1 MFGLITWIYAYIRLH
16 LGHMD
21 MRKCLHVY
29 RTDGH
34 IAMYRTSIYVSMEAY
49 RTCVDTVTSLSLY
62 ISINICIYNIYLY
75 MYIYTHVATYL
86 LIYKYVDTFMHRGY
100 LLVRA

>member
-1 MFGLITWIYAYIRLH
+1 MDVDRPSVESRLHGYVWYTWKYAYIRFH

-21 MRKCLHVY
+21 MRTCLHVY

-49 RTCVDTVTSLSLY
+49 RTCVDTVTSFSLSLY
-62 ISINICIYNIYLY
+62 ISIYVYDIYLY
-75 MYIYTHVATYL
+75 MYIYTRSNIFIVL
-86 LIYKYVDTFMHRGY
+86 
-100 LLVRA
+100 